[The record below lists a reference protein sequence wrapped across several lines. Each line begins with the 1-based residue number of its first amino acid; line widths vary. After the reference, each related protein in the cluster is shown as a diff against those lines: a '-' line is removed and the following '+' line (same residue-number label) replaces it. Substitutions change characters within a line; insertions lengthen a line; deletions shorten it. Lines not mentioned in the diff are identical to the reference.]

1 MEKPRSFFTAL
12 VCSCALLAL
21 PSLPAGAEPTDPG
34 PPTVFDNP
42 YCGSVQNGVWMSN
55 GNCGPASSP
64 RAESVARVSGTITS
78 VRGHLVTLQQSERS
92 IVVND
97 QPALE
102 MRTTGRV
109 AVGRQIEATGY
120 WRTGTFYATSLV

>member
-1 MEKPRSFFTAL
+1 MVKSRSFFAAL
-12 VCSCALLAL
+12 ICSCALVAL
-21 PSLPAGAEPTDPG
+21 PSLPAVAQPVNPG
-34 PPTVFDNP
+34 PSTVFDNP
-42 YCGSVQNGVWMSN
+42 YCGSVQDGVWISN

-64 RAESVARVSGTITS
+64 RDESIARVSGTITS
-78 VRGHLVTLQQSERS
+78 VRGHLVTLQQSDRA

-97 QPALE
+97 QRALE